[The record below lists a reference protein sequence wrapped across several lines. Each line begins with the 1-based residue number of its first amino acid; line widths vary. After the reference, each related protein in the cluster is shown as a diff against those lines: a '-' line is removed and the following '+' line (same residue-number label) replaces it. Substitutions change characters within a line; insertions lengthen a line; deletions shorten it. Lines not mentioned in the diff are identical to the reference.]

1 MADPAETADPAELVD
16 RVIVARPRQ
25 ELYAFWR
32 DFTNLPRFME
42 NVRNVT
48 EVDSLSSLW
57 TIAVADGDSTEWE
70 FLVTDDEPGRMIAW
84 STSGHSPVKYSGRV
98 EFEDTVPPGSTQ
110 VTTVVNDPAPAPL
123 AHAHTDLVRFKQYM
137 ESEKGAGSDAG
148 LPVD

>member
-1 MADPAETADPAELVD
+1 MADIAELVD
-16 RVIVARPRQ
+16 RVIVARPRH

-32 DFTNLPRFME
+32 DFSNLPKFME
-42 NVRNVT
+42 NVRKVT

-57 TIAVADGDSTEWE
+57 TIAVSGGESTEWE
-70 FLVTDDEPGRMIAW
+70 FLVTDDEPDRMIAW

-98 EFEDTVPPGSTQ
+98 EFEDSVWEGSTQ

-137 ESEKGAGSDAG
+137 ESADGTARNAGPETTEA
-148 LPVD
+148 